1 MIIETA
7 LVGAT
12 VIAIRGGV
20 LAARERRAEANSRA
34 TWLEAIQTSRSINDQ
49 LSTARKAMVDEVR
62 RQRRGVQTPGQGI
75 ER

>member
-1 MIIETA
+1 MILETA
-7 LVGAT
+7 LAGAA

-20 LAARERRAEANSRA
+20 LAARERRAEAHART

-49 LSTARKAMVDEVR
+49 LSTARKAMVDEVH
-62 RQRRGVQTPGQGI
+62 RQRRVAQKPGQGI